1 MSEGVG
7 LQPIAR
13 WRIVASLALIAQV
26 VILLAFKSALEEESW
41 FVGSVSATVDEGPL
55 QLEGVSVNLSID
67 MQEEQDDVSIEYFG
81 FARLSFWQNERDDR
95 ATLSEQQ
102 IEEYDENIDE
112 AFSSPSPSYVKSLTF
127 TLIHISIGL
136 AFLLI
141 ALICIDLTKQASET
155 KRTVF
160 RRFVSLGS
168 FTSVLTV
175 LVLILLVLP
184 ASWFATVA
192 DNPRDFTDS
201 EQNDA
206 FLAHA
211 DFSASSKI
219 GLDGFTL
226 EFEASGYDI
235 GMVRP
240 ANRSAVEAE
249 PPQPST
255 PDAESFISVNGEMRT
270 ETPSYVSEMV
280 YFWFALWF
288 LLPIALFIQ
297 QRVAIDPR
305 LASMKLHV

>member
-102 IEEYDENIDE
+102 VEEYDENIDE

-192 DNPRDFTDS
+192 DNPRNFTDS

-255 PDAESFISVNGEMRT
+255 PDAESFISINGEMRT

-288 LLPIALFIQ
+288 FLPIALFIQ

-305 LASMKLHV
+305 LASMKMHV

>member
-67 MQEEQDDVSIEYFG
+67 MQEEQDDVSIEFFG
-81 FARLSFWQNERDDR
+81 PLRLSQWQNERDDR

-102 IEEYDENIDE
+102 VEEYDENIDQ

-127 TLIHISIGL
+127 TMIHISIGL

-211 DFSASSKI
+211 DFSTSSKI

-226 EFEASGYDI
+226 EFEASGHDI

-255 PDAESFISVNGEMRT
+255 PDAESFISINGEMRT

-288 LLPIALFIQ
+288 FLPMALFIQ

-305 LASMKLHV
+305 LASMKLQA

>member
-1 MSEGVG
+1 MSEGTG
-7 LQPIAR
+7 HEPIAQ
-13 WRIVASLALIAQV
+13 WRIIASLALIAQV

-102 IEEYDENIDE
+102 VEEYDENIDE
-112 AFSSPSPSYVKSLTF
+112 AFSSPSPSDVKSLTF
-127 TLIHISIGL
+127 TLIQISIGL

-255 PDAESFISVNGEMRT
+255 PDAESFISIDGEMRT

-288 LLPIALFIQ
+288 FLPIALFIQ

-305 LASMKLHV
+305 LASMKMHV

>member
-102 IEEYDENIDE
+102 VEEYDENIDE

-141 ALICIDLTKQASET
+141 ALICTDLKRQASET

-255 PDAESFISVNGEMRT
+255 PDAESFISIDGEMRT

-288 LLPIALFIQ
+288 FLPIALFIQ

-305 LASMKLHV
+305 LASMKMHV

>member
-1 MSEGVG
+1 
-7 LQPIAR
+7 
-13 WRIVASLALIAQV
+13 
-26 VILLAFKSALEEESW
+26 
-41 FVGSVSATVDEGPL
+41 
-55 QLEGVSVNLSID
+55 
-67 MQEEQDDVSIEYFG
+67 MQEEQDDVSIEFFG
-81 FARLSFWQNERDDR
+81 PLRLSQWQNERDDR

-102 IEEYDENIDE
+102 VEEYDENIDE

-127 TLIHISIGL
+127 TMIHISIGL

-211 DFSASSKI
+211 DFSTSSKI

-255 PDAESFISVNGEMRT
+255 PDAESFISINGEMRT

-288 LLPIALFIQ
+288 FLPMALFIQ

-305 LASMKLHV
+305 LASMKLQA

>member
-13 WRIVASLALIAQV
+13 WRIIASLALIAQV

-102 IEEYDENIDE
+102 VEEYDENIDE

-192 DNPRDFTDS
+192 DNPRNFTDS

-255 PDAESFISVNGEMRT
+255 PDAESFISINGEMRT

-288 LLPIALFIQ
+288 FLPIALFIQ

-305 LASMKLHV
+305 LASMKMHV

>member
-102 IEEYDENIDE
+102 VEEYDENIDE

-141 ALICIDLTKQASET
+141 ALICMDLRKQSSET

-255 PDAESFISVNGEMRT
+255 PDAESFISINGEMRT

-288 LLPIALFIQ
+288 FLPIALFIQ

>member
-67 MQEEQDDVSIEYFG
+67 MQEEQDDVSIEFFG
-81 FARLSFWQNERDDR
+81 PLRLSQWQNERDDR

-102 IEEYDENIDE
+102 VEEYDENIDE

-127 TLIHISIGL
+127 TMIHISIGL

-211 DFSASSKI
+211 DFSTSSKI

-255 PDAESFISVNGEMRT
+255 PDAESFISINGEMRT

-288 LLPIALFIQ
+288 FLPMALFIQ

-305 LASMKLHV
+305 LASMKLQA

>member
-102 IEEYDENIDE
+102 VEEYDENIDE

-255 PDAESFISVNGEMRT
+255 PDAESFISIDGEMRT

-288 LLPIALFIQ
+288 FLPIALFIQ

-305 LASMKLHV
+305 LASMKMHV

>member
-1 MSEGVG
+1 MANRRQSRSD
-7 LQPIAR
+7 P
-13 WRIVASLALIAQV
+13 QV

-102 IEEYDENIDE
+102 VEEYDENIDE

-141 ALICIDLTKQASET
+141 ALICIDLRKQASET

-255 PDAESFISVNGEMRT
+255 PDAESFISIDGEMRT

-288 LLPIALFIQ
+288 FLPIALFIQ

-305 LASMKLHV
+305 LASMKMHV

>member
-1 MSEGVG
+1 M
-7 LQPIAR
+7 
-13 WRIVASLALIAQV
+13 
-26 VILLAFKSALEEESW
+26 
-41 FVGSVSATVDEGPL
+41 
-55 QLEGVSVNLSID
+55 
-67 MQEEQDDVSIEYFG
+67 
-81 FARLSFWQNERDDR
+81 
-95 ATLSEQQ
+95 
-102 IEEYDENIDE
+102 
-112 AFSSPSPSYVKSLTF
+112 TF

-255 PDAESFISVNGEMRT
+255 PDAESFISINGEMRT

-288 LLPIALFIQ
+288 FLPIALFIQ

-305 LASMKLHV
+305 LASMKMHV

>member
-26 VILLAFKSALEEESW
+26 VILLAFKSALGEESW

-67 MQEEQDDVSIEYFG
+67 MQEEQDDVSIEFFG
-81 FARLSFWQNERDDR
+81 PLRLSQWQNERDDR

-102 IEEYDENIDE
+102 VEEYDENIDE

-127 TLIHISIGL
+127 TMIHISIGL

-211 DFSASSKI
+211 DFSTSSKI

-255 PDAESFISVNGEMRT
+255 PDAESFISINGEMRT

-288 LLPIALFIQ
+288 FLPMALFIQ

-305 LASMKLHV
+305 LASMKLQA

>member
-1 MSEGVG
+1 MSEGTG
-7 LQPIAR
+7 HEPIAH
-13 WRIVASLALIAQV
+13 WRIIASLTLVLQI
-26 VILLAFKSALEEESW
+26 VILFSLKAALEEDSW
-41 FVGSVSATVDEGPL
+41 FVGTLSATVEEGPL
-55 QLEGVSVNLSID
+55 SLEGVSANITID
-67 MQEEQDDVSIEYFG
+67 MQKDNDDLSIELFG
-81 FARLSFWQNERDDR
+81 PLRLSHWQDERDDR
-95 ATLSEQQ
+95 ATLSGQQ
-102 IEEYDENIDE
+102 VEEYDENMDE
-112 AFSSPSPSYVKSLTF
+112 AFSAPSPDTIKSLTF
-127 TLIHISIGL
+127 TLIHISISL

-141 ALICIDLTKQASET
+141 ALICLDLRQQSSET

-160 RRFVSLGS
+160 RRFLSLGS

-192 DNPRDFTDS
+192 DNPQKFTDS

-211 DFSASSKI
+211 DFSASSEF

-255 PDAESFISVNGEMRT
+255 PDADSFISINGEMRT
-270 ETPSYVSEMV
+270 ETPPYVVEMV

-288 LLPIALFIQ
+288 LLPLALLIQ
-297 QRVAIDPR
+297 QRVAIDSR
-305 LASMKLHV
+305 LASMKLQV

>member
-1 MSEGVG
+1 MSEGTG
-7 LQPIAR
+7 HEPIAQ
-13 WRIVASLALIAQV
+13 WRIIASLTLVLQI
-26 VILLAFKSALEEESW
+26 VILFSLKAALEEDSW
-41 FVGSVSATVDEGPL
+41 FVGTLSATVEEGPL
-55 QLEGVSVNLSID
+55 SLEGVSANITID
-67 MQEEQDDVSIEYFG
+67 MQNDKDDLSIELFG
-81 FARLSFWQNERDDR
+81 PLRLSHWQDERDDR
-95 ATLSEQQ
+95 ASLSEQQ
-102 IEEYDENIDE
+102 VEEYDENIDE

-127 TLIHISIGL
+127 TMIHISIGL

-160 RRFVSLGS
+160 RRFVSFGS

-211 DFSASSKI
+211 DFSTSSKI

-255 PDAESFISVNGEMRT
+255 PDAESFISINGEMRT

-280 YFWFALWF
+280 YFWFVLWF
-288 LLPIALFIQ
+288 FLPIALFIQ

-305 LASMKLHV
+305 LASMKLQA

>member
-1 MSEGVG
+1 MSEGTG
-7 LQPIAR
+7 HEPIAH
-13 WRIVASLALIAQV
+13 WRIIANLTLVLQI
-26 VILLAFKSALEEESW
+26 VILFSLKAALEEDSW
-41 FVGSVSATVDEGPL
+41 FVGTLSATVEEGPL
-55 QLEGVSVNLSID
+55 SLEGVSANITID
-67 MQEEQDDVSIEYFG
+67 MQKDNDDLSIELFG
-81 FARLSFWQNERDDR
+81 PLRLSHWQDERDDR
-95 ATLSEQQ
+95 ATLSGQQ
-102 IEEYDENIDE
+102 VEEYDENMDE
-112 AFSSPSPSYVKSLTF
+112 AFSAPSPDTIKSLTF

-141 ALICIDLTKQASET
+141 ALICLDLRQQSSET

-160 RRFVSLGS
+160 RRFLSLGS

-184 ASWFATVA
+184 ASWVATVA
-192 DNPRDFTDS
+192 DNPRKFTDS

-211 DFSASSKI
+211 DFSASSEF

-255 PDAESFISVNGEMRT
+255 PDAESFISINGEMRT
-270 ETPSYVSEMV
+270 ETPSYVAEMV

-288 LLPIALFIQ
+288 LLPLALLIQ
-297 QRVAIDPR
+297 QRVAIDSR
-305 LASMKLHV
+305 LASMKLQV

>member
-1 MSEGVG
+1 MSEGAG

-102 IEEYDENIDE
+102 VEEYDENIDE

-160 RRFVSLGS
+160 RRFVSLSS

-175 LVLILLVLP
+175 LILILLVLP

-201 EQNDA
+201 EKNDA

-211 DFSASSKI
+211 DFSASSRI

-255 PDAESFISVNGEMRT
+255 PDAESFISINGEMRT

-288 LLPIALFIQ
+288 FLPIALFIQ

>member
-102 IEEYDENIDE
+102 VEEYDENIDE

-141 ALICIDLTKQASET
+141 ALICIDLRKQASET

-255 PDAESFISVNGEMRT
+255 PDAESFISIDGEMRT

-288 LLPIALFIQ
+288 FLPIALFIQ

>member
-67 MQEEQDDVSIEYFG
+67 MQEEQDDVSIEFFG
-81 FARLSFWQNERDDR
+81 PLRLSQWQNERDDR

-102 IEEYDENIDE
+102 VEEYDENIDE

-127 TLIHISIGL
+127 TMIHISIGL

-192 DNPRDFTDS
+192 DNPQDFTDS

-211 DFSASSKI
+211 DFSTSSKI

-255 PDAESFISVNGEMRT
+255 PDAESFISINGEMRT

-288 LLPIALFIQ
+288 FLPMALFIQ

-305 LASMKLHV
+305 LASMKLQA

>member
-55 QLEGVSVNLSID
+55 QLEGVTVNLSID

-102 IEEYDENIDE
+102 VEEYDENIDE

-192 DNPRDFTDS
+192 DNPRNFTDS

-255 PDAESFISVNGEMRT
+255 PDAESFISINGEMRT

-288 LLPIALFIQ
+288 FLPIALFIQ

-305 LASMKLHV
+305 LASMKMHV

>member
-102 IEEYDENIDE
+102 VEEYDENIDE

-255 PDAESFISVNGEMRT
+255 PDAESFISINGEMRT

-288 LLPIALFIQ
+288 FLPIALFIQ

>member
-67 MQEEQDDVSIEYFG
+67 MQEEQDDVSIEFFG
-81 FARLSFWQNERDDR
+81 PLRLSQWQNERDDR

-102 IEEYDENIDE
+102 VEEYDENIDQ

-127 TLIHISIGL
+127 TMIHISIGL

-211 DFSASSKI
+211 DFSTSSKI

-255 PDAESFISVNGEMRT
+255 PDAESFISINGEMRT

-288 LLPIALFIQ
+288 FLPMALFIQ

-305 LASMKLHV
+305 LASMKLQA

>member
-102 IEEYDENIDE
+102 VEEYDENIDE
-112 AFSSPSPSYVKSLTF
+112 VFSSPSPSYVKSLTF

-160 RRFVSLGS
+160 RRLVSLGS

-192 DNPRDFTDS
+192 DSPRDFSDS

-211 DFSASSKI
+211 EFSASSKI

-255 PDAESFISVNGEMRT
+255 PDAESFISINGEMRT

-288 LLPIALFIQ
+288 FLPIALFIQ

-305 LASMKLHV
+305 LASMKMHV